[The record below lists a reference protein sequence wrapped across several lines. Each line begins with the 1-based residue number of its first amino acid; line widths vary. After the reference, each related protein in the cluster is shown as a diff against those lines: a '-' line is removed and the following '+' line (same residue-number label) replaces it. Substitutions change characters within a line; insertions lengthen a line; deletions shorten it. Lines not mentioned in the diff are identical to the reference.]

1 MIKIATMPMNPFGE
15 NTYILYNEALEA
27 IVLDAGMS
35 SQTERDRFAAFID
48 KNKLKPVLALNT
60 HAHIDH
66 VCGVEWVKNTYS
78 VPFALNV
85 DDMPVLQAV
94 MSYGESLGFDIA
106 TIPGVDNQ
114 IVDGQDI
121 MLGNDVIKV
130 IHTPGHTSG
139 GVCLWIE
146 AQKILITG
154 DTLFRESIGR
164 TDLPS
169 GDYDMLMRSIVG
181 RILPLGSDVTFFPGH
196 GPSSTIG
203 YEMQRNP
210 FITEV
215 MSGVAKF
222 KAN

>member
-1 MIKIATMPMNPFGE
+1 
-15 NTYILYNEALEA
+15 
-27 IVLDAGMS
+27 
-35 SQTERDRFAAFID
+35 
-48 KNKLKPVLALNT
+48 
-60 HAHIDH
+60 
-66 VCGVEWVKNTYS
+66 
-78 VPFALNV
+78 
-85 DDMPVLQAV
+85 
-94 MSYGESLGFDIA
+94 
-106 TIPGVDNQ
+106 
-114 IVDGQDI
+114 
-121 MLGNDVIKV
+121 
-130 IHTPGHTSG
+130 SG